1 MTSKCIL
8 KRVIKLKGE
17 EGPGSAGEVSYYSSG
32 TERPLYFM
40 YDLTM
45 LQESNFGFKW
55 HISFLL
61 Y

>member
-1 MTSKCIL
+1 ML
-8 KRVIKLKGE
+8 KYVIKLKGKESPGHAE
-17 EGPGSAGEVSYYSSG
+17 EMSYYSSG
-32 TERPLYFM
+32 MERPLCFM

-45 LQESNFGFKW
+45 LQESNFGFKC